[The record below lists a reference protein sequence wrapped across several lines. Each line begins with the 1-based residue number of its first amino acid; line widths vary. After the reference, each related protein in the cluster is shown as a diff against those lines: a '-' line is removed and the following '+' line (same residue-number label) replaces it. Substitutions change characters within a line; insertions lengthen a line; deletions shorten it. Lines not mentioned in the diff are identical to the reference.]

1 MRLVLGLL
9 LAAGIASPA
18 WCDTPEALTMG
29 ECAANG
35 AGARLQLTVD
45 GLHSAKGDVMVV
57 IYGSRPSAFLAKG
70 KWVVK
75 VQMPIA
81 AATITG
87 CIALPKPGTYAI
99 AVYHDEDS
107 NRHLKRTLIGLP
119 AEGYAF
125 SNNPHSLLGLPSYRS
140 VAFSAKDTVTPVLL
154 HIRYP

>member
-1 MRLVLGLL
+1 MRLAVGLL
-9 LAAGIASPA
+9 LAAGLAVPA
-18 WCDTPEALTMG
+18 WGDTPEALTMG
-29 ECAANG
+29 ECAASG
-35 AGARLQLTVD
+35 TGTRLQLTVE
-45 GLHSAKGDVMVV
+45 GLRSTKGQVMVV

-81 AATITG
+81 AATVTG

-99 AVYHDEDS
+99 AAYHDEDK

-125 SNNPHSLLGLPSYRS
+125 SNNPRSLIGLPSYRL
-140 VAFSAKDTVTPVLL
+140 VAFSATDAVTPVLL
-154 HIRYP
+154 RIRYP